1 MNLPRLEWLLE
12 TSKRE
17 LQELELASLNRSQRA
32 IKTARLEWEEALAQR
47 SVAEVARWLIENREA
62 MLEMGRRT
70 IDQQEV
76 LVFPER
82 KSA

>member
-32 IKTARLEWEEALAQR
+32 IKAARLEWEEALAQR

-62 MLEMGRRT
+62 LLEMGRRT

-82 KSA
+82 KTA